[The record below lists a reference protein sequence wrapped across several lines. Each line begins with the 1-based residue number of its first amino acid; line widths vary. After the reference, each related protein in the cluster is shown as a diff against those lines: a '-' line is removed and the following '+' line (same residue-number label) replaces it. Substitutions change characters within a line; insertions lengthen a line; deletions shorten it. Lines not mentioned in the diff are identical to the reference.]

1 MALSPSWSLCPQ
13 KPRWGP
19 VLWVYKPVKCQ
30 SGPST
35 RPGEKLGSP
44 ALGNPPLP
52 PDYVGWKG
60 WAYQAGTSEEKAWSA
75 KPSSP
80 FLPTSLQPLK
90 PRLPA
95 PSLPDEGVCLGSIS
109 LGKAGQ
115 LPPLD
120 GANYK
125 PHFMIGT
132 YHVLGTVTY
141 MFHVHHLTSP
151 HNNPSMR

>member
-1 MALSPSWSLCPQ
+1 MVFSPSCSLCRQ
-13 KPRWGP
+13 KPRRGP
-19 VLWVYKPVKCQ
+19 VLWARGAQARQVPEWSYYLARREAGLTSSRKPT
-30 SGPST
+30 PS
-35 RPGEKLGSP
+35 
-44 ALGNPPLP
+44 
-52 PDYVGWKG
+52 DCVGWKG

-95 PSLPDEGVCLGSIS
+95 PSLPDEGACLRSIS
-109 LGKAGQ
+109 LGKTGQ

-120 GANYK
+120 GANYM
-125 PHFMIGT
+125 PHFMGT
-132 YHVLGTVTY
+132 YYVLGTVTY